1 MRGYLKM
8 QQNLKNPPKKCIAD
22 ADAACLFPTGLE
34 YNPPARG
41 MWNIVQMGML
51 IPDAHQIYGCAQ
63 GCLRGVV
70 LTAAEMNALE
80 RLSWIS
86 LTEEDMFNG
95 TLEQSLV
102 DGVSEIVD
110 QLDRRPP
117 VVLLFLS
124 CMHLF
129 AGCDFDAVIS
139 DLSAAYPEICF
150 VDCYMTPTM
159 RDSVPPVV
167 QTCRQ
172 MYVPLKPLPKNP
184 KAAAIIGNDR
194 PTDEDAELIRILRG
208 AGYRVHDLT
217 RCKSYDEYLQIAES
231 SLNITYLP
239 TAFSAGELLTER
251 FGTPCLHL
259 PNSFDYDEIAEN
271 YRRLC
276 EAIGAD
282 CPDFSAEISAA
293 DQALER
299 LHETVGDTKIAI
311 DYTVVTQPFSLAK
324 LLCQHGMNV
333 KYIIADTV
341 GEDAAAFKW
350 LQQYSPDIEIYAP
363 ANVNM
368 LHQPEQAAEP
378 VLAIG
383 QKAAY
388 YFASDH
394 FVNLIL
400 NGGFYGFAGICR
412 IAELTEDAFRT
423 EKDRRA
429 VLRHKGFGCAS
440 CLL

>member
-1 MRGYLKM
+1 MLK
-8 QQNLKNPPKKCIAD
+8 KPPFRSIAD
-22 ADAACLFPTGLE
+22 ADAEHLFPSGLE

-51 IPDAHQIYGCAQ
+51 IPGAHQIYGCAQ
-63 GCLRGVV
+63 GCLRGVC
-70 LTAAEMNALE
+70 LTAAEMNAIG

-102 DGVSEIVD
+102 DGVSEIVS
-110 QLDRRPP
+110 QLAPHPP

-129 AGCDFDAVIS
+129 AGCDFDAVIA
-139 DLSAAYPEICF
+139 DLSAAFPDICF

-159 RDSVPPVV
+159 RESVPPVV

-172 MYVPLKPLPKNP
+172 MYTPLKALPKNP
-184 KAAAIIGNDR
+184 KAVGIVGNDR
-194 PTDEDAELIRILRG
+194 PTDEHSELMKLLRG
-208 AGYRVHDLT
+208 AGFAVRDLT
-217 RCKSYDEYLQIAES
+217 LCSTYEEYLQLADA
-231 SLNITYLP
+231 SLNLTYIP
-239 TAFSAGELLTER
+239 TAHAAGELLTER

-259 PNSFDYDEIAEN
+259 PNCFESDKITDN
-271 YRRLC
+271 YRTLC
-276 EAIGAD
+276 DALGIP
-282 CPDFSAEISAA
+282 CPDFTAEIQAA
-293 DQALER
+293 DQALRNLKAEIG
-299 LHETVGDTKIAI
+299 EIAAAV
-311 DYTVVTQPFSLAK
+311 DYTAVTQPFSLAA
-324 LLCQHGMNV
+324 LLCRYGINV

-341 GEDAAAFKW
+341 GEDADAFRW
-350 LQQYSPDIEIYAP
+350 LKENRPELLICAP
-363 ANVNM
+363 ANINM
-368 LHQPEQAAEP
+368 LHQHEQVSEP

-388 YFASDH
+388 YFATDH

-400 NGGFYGFAGICR
+400 NGGYYGFAGICR
-412 IAELTEDAFRT
+412 IAELTAEAYRT
-423 EKDRRA
+423 AKDRRT
-429 VLRHKGFGCAS
+429 VLRHKGYGCAS

>member
-1 MRGYLKM
+1 M
-8 QQNLKNPPKKCIAD
+8 QQELKKPPFVRIGD
-22 ADAACLFPTGLE
+22 ADAKCLFPGGLE

-51 IPDAHQIYGCAQ
+51 IPGAHQVYCCAQ

-70 LTAAEMNALE
+70 MTAAEMNAID

-95 TLEQSLV
+95 TLEQSIT
-102 DGVSEIVD
+102 DGVSEIME
-110 QLDRRPP
+110 QLDPHPP

-139 DLSAAYPEICF
+139 DLSAAFPDTVF

-159 RDSVPPVV
+159 RESVPPVV

-172 MYVPLKPLPKNP
+172 MYTPLRPLPKNP
-184 KAAAIIGNDR
+184 KAVGLVGHDR
-194 PTDEDAELIRILRG
+194 PTDENSELMRMLRG
-208 AGYRVHDLT
+208 AGFAVRDLT
-217 RCKSYDEYLQIAES
+217 LCKSYDEYLQLADA
-231 SLNITYLP
+231 SLNLTYIP
-239 TAFSAGELLTER
+239 TALSAGEMLRER
-251 FGTPCLHL
+251 FGTPLLYL
-259 PNSFDYDEIAEN
+259 PNCFDADGILEN
-271 YRRLC
+271 YRRLSD
-276 EAIGAD
+276 ALGMP
-282 CPDFSAEISAA
+282 CPDFTAEMQAA
-293 DQALER
+293 AQALDDLKQEI
-299 LHETVGDTKIAI
+299 GDMAVAV
-311 DYTVVTQPFSLAK
+311 DYTAVTRPFSLAG
-324 LLCQHGMNV
+324 LFLRHGIRV

-341 GEDAAAFKW
+341 GEDADAFLRLK
-350 LQQYSPDIEIYAP
+350 QSHPDLLICAS

-368 LHQPEQAAEP
+368 LHQHEHPAEP
-378 VLAIG
+378 VLAVG

-400 NGGFYGFAGICR
+400 NGGYYGFSGIR
-412 IAELTEDAFRT
+412 KIAELTAEAYRT
-423 EKDRRA
+423 PKDRRA
-429 VLRHKGFGCAS
+429 VLRHKGYGCAS

>member
-1 MRGYLKM
+1 M
-8 QQNLKNPPKKCIAD
+8 QQELKNPPFVRIAD
-22 ADAACLFPTGLE
+22 ADVSRLFQSGLE

-51 IPDAHQIYGCAQ
+51 IPGAHQIYGCAQ

-70 LTAAEMNALE
+70 LTAAEMNAIE

-102 DGVSEIVD
+102 DGVSEIVA
-110 QLDRRPP
+110 QLDPHPP

-139 DLSAAYPEICF
+139 DLSAAYPDICF

-159 RDSVPPVV
+159 RESVPPVV

-172 MYVPLKPLPKNP
+172 IYTPLKPLPKNP
-184 KAAAIIGNDR
+184 KAVGIVGNDR
-194 PTDEDAELIRILRG
+194 PTDEDSELMQLLRKNG
-208 AGYRVHDLT
+208 FAVRDLT
-217 RCKSYDEYLQIAES
+217 LCRTYDEYMQLADA
-231 SLNITYLP
+231 SLNLTYIP
-239 TAFSAGELLTER
+239 TAHAAAELLTER
-251 FGTPCLHL
+251 FDTPHLHL
-259 PNSFDYDEIAEN
+259 PNSFEYDKIAEN
-271 YRRLC
+271 YRALC
-276 EAIGAD
+276 EALGIP
-282 CPDFSAEISAA
+282 CPGFSAEMQAA
-293 DQALER
+293 DDALAALKAEI
-299 LHETVGDTKIAI
+299 GDIAVAV
-311 DYTVVTQPFSLAK
+311 DYTAVTQPFSLAA
-324 LLCQHGMNV
+324 LLCQHGINV

-341 GEDAAAFKW
+341 AEDADAFRW
-350 LQQYSPDIEIYAP
+350 LKENRPELLIYAP
-363 ANVNM
+363 ANINM
-368 LHQPEQAAEP
+368 LHQHEHPAEP

-383 QKAAY
+383 QKASY
-388 YFASDH
+388 YFATDH

-400 NGGFYGFAGICR
+400 NGGYYGFAGIR
-412 IAELTEDAFRT
+412 RLAALTAEAYRT
-423 EKDRRA
+423 AKDRRT
-429 VLRHKGFGCAS
+429 VLRHKGYGCAS

>member
-1 MRGYLKM
+1 ML
-8 QQNLKNPPKKCIAD
+8 NNPPFVRIAD
-22 ADAACLFPTGLE
+22 ADPAHLFPAGLE

-51 IPDAHQIYGCAQ
+51 TPGAHQVYGCAQ
-63 GCLRGVV
+63 GCLRGVC
-70 LTAAEMNALE
+70 LTAAEMNALD

-102 DGVSEIVD
+102 DGVSEIVS
-110 QLDRRPP
+110 QLDPHPP

-129 AGCDFDAVIS
+129 AGCDFDAVIA
-139 DLSAAYPEICF
+139 DLSAAFPDICF

-159 RDSVPPVV
+159 RESVPPVV

-172 MYVPLKPLPKNP
+172 MYTPLKALPKNP
-184 KAAAIIGNDR
+184 KAVGIVGNDR
-194 PTDEDAELIRILRG
+194 PTDEDSELMKILRG
-208 AGYRVHDLT
+208 AGFAVRDLT
-217 RCKSYDEYLQIAES
+217 LCKTYDEYLQLADA
-231 SLNITYLP
+231 SLNLTYIP
-239 TAFSAGELLTER
+239 TAHAAGELLTER
-251 FGTPCLHL
+251 FETPCLHL
-259 PNSFDYDEIAEN
+259 PNSFDYDEIAGN
-271 YRRLC
+271 YKTLC
-276 EAIGAD
+276 GALGIS
-282 CPDFSAEISAA
+282 CPDFSAEMQAA
-293 DQALER
+293 DRALDALKQEIG
-299 LHETVGDTKIAI
+299 EIAAAV
-311 DYTVVTQPFSLAK
+311 DYTAVTQPFSLAA
-324 LLCQHGMNV
+324 LLCQHDINV

-341 GEDAAAFKW
+341 GEDADAFRW
-350 LQQYSPDIEIYAP
+350 LQENRPELLIYAP

-368 LHQPEQAAEP
+368 LHQHTQAAEP

-388 YFASDH
+388 YFATDH

-400 NGGFYGFAGICR
+400 NGGYYGFSGIR
-412 IAELTEDAFRT
+412 KIAELTAEAYRT
-423 EKDRRA
+423 TKDRRT
-429 VLRHKGFGCAS
+429 VLRHKGYGCAS